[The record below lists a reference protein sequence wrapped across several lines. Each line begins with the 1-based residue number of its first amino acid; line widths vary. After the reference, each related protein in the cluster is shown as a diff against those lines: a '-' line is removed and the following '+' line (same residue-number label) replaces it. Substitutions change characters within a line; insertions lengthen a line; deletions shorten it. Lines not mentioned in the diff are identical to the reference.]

1 MDYQEYDG
9 VKFAVQL
16 DGSRFVLLEGPPNK
30 IVRDY
35 LLSSPE
41 CSVLVR
47 AKNNSLCEILPDEVV
62 EKIVA
67 LYVQIDLDQDAAE
80 LIGRMGQLRWLLL
93 SCNPVE
99 LDFRKLPQ
107 LEELRAAWHSKW
119 AGSIAA
125 SSLKTLAIS
134 RLPGSFKD
142 LAIFSKMQRLEQL
155 EIVQCQIESLSGVE
169 EISSLRALSVSYA
182 PKLRDISALDSPSIL
197 LETVKLESCRN
208 ISSYEPLG
216 QVKSLRKLV
225 LTKCSPI
232 PSLQIFSE
240 LEKLKFISFVNT
252 IVLDGNMRL
261 LLLLPS
267 LEYAGFL
274 HRRGYNMKSEDI
286 VDELKLRT
294 KN

>member
-1 MDYQEYDG
+1 MDLQESDG

-47 AKNNSLCEILPDEVV
+47 AKGHSLRDILPDDIIA
-62 EKIVA
+62 KIVA
-67 LYVQIDLDQDAAE
+67 LYVQIDLDRNSAE
-80 LIGRMGQLRWLLL
+80 LIGRMVRLRWLLL

-99 LDFRKLPQ
+99 LDFGKLPQ
-107 LEELRAAWHSKW
+107 LQELRAAWHPKW
-119 AGSIAA
+119 AETLAA
-125 SSLKTLAIS
+125 SSLKTLASS
-134 RLPGSFKD
+134 RLPSSYKD
-142 LAIFSKMQRLEQL
+142 LEIFSKMQHLEQL

-169 EISSLRALSVSYA
+169 KIPRLSVLSVSYA
-182 PKLRDISALDSPSIL
+182 PKLRDISALNSAKVL
-197 LETVKLESCRN
+197 LETVRLENCQK
-208 ISSYEPLG
+208 IESYAPLG
-216 QVKSLRKLV
+216 QVRSLRKIV

-232 PSLQIFSE
+232 PSLEIFSG

-252 IVLDGNMRL
+252 IVLDNNMRL
-261 LLLLPS
+261 LLQLPS

-274 HRRGYNMKSEDI
+274 HRRGYNMKSEDV
-286 VDELKLRT
+286 VDELKFRMG
-294 KN
+294 